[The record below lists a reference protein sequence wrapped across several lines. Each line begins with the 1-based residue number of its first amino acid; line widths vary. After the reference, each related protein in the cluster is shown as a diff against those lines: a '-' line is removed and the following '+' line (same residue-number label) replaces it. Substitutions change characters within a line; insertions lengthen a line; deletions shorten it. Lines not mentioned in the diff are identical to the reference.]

1 MRLLIPVL
9 LTVAIAAGAAQAQPL
24 RRLTQPVATFAE
36 PFTSVS
42 GVRELRDGRV
52 LVSDARDRTLQVIDL
67 RTGDAVAVGREG
79 SGPGEFGVPT
89 RLFAMPGDSTLM
101 SDFQN
106 GRYLIILPDGKPGP
120 TFRVPESSPAFF
132 GSLIGVDARGRLLL
146 ERART
151 SAAEGPMAASVGIA
165 DVLRFDRASQRTDT
179 LGQLRTPRGERS
191 GARVLPGGM
200 LQTFTNLPF
209 ATRDVAGV
217 TPGGDLALVRA
228 AGYRV
233 EWIGADGGRRTG
245 APAAASNVRITQA
258 EREAFVKSRVRPGAI
273 IVSGGA
279 QAAQRAAGSSGG
291 ARAAAPT
298 FSGDVD
304 ALFSP
309 DMVWPDV
316 KPPFLADAARAAD
329 DGSVWVLRT
338 RAHDDPTPTF
348 DVFDRE
354 GRVTMRVAIPA
365 GTRLVGFGKSGVY
378 VVRSDEDDLQ
388 YLERYAYP

>member
-1 MRLLIPVL
+1 
-9 LTVAIAAGAAQAQPL
+9 
-24 RRLTQPVATFAE
+24 
-36 PFTSVS
+36 
-42 GVRELRDGRV
+42 
-52 LVSDARDRTLQVIDL
+52 
-67 RTGDAVAVGREG
+67 
-79 SGPGEFGVPT
+79 
-89 RLFAMPGDSTLM
+89 
-101 SDFQN
+101 
-106 GRYLIILPDGKPGP
+106 
-120 TFRVPESSPAFF
+120 
-132 GSLIGVDARGRLLL
+132 
-146 ERART
+146 
-151 SAAEGPMAASVGIA
+151 
-165 DVLRFDRASQRTDT
+165 
-179 LGQLRTPRGERS
+179 
-191 GARVLPGGM
+191 
-200 LQTFTNLPF
+200 
-209 ATRDVAGV
+209 
-217 TPGGDLALVRA
+217 
-228 AGYRV
+228 
-233 EWIGADGGRRTG
+233 
-245 APAAASNVRITQA
+245 
-258 EREAFVKSRVRPGAI
+258 
-273 IVSGGA
+273 VSGGA

-365 GTRLVGFGKSGVY
+365 GTRLVGFGQSGVY